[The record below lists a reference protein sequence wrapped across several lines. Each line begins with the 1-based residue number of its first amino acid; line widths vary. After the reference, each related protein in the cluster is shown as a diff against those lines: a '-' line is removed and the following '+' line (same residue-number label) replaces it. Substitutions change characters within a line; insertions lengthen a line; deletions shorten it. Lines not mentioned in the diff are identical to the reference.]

1 MWVFIAITV
10 ALVIGLSIA
19 SVWSRRKEISE
30 NWSKYHADPLYMFSA
45 FLFKPDDDPRSR
57 FKFAADNFVNV
68 INDVLM
74 RTFQVFLQPVF
85 GIFKLFSDSLT
96 QSLSGLFNI
105 RSLLGNMWNRFNS
118 MTDIFQRRFNGT
130 IHQLRMTFTKLFSA
144 MEKTFG
150 VAVSS
155 VYGGL
160 SVIYT
165 MTSFMD
171 FMIKLSIT
179 ILAILMVMMVW
190 FFYVLWPLIPL
201 IAIATAFVAEA
212 GYATGTFCFRGE
224 TLLRTRSGATR
235 RIDEVRLGT
244 VLEGDGIVTGV
255 FEFDTPAYDLYVID
269 GIAVSGT
276 HIVYR
281 PDGTPVH
288 VENHPGASRFEGD
301 AGKVYCL
308 LTTNH
313 RIPVQGDSGV
323 TQFADWEELEEM
335 DDLKRW
341 NNQVFETL
349 NPGVPYRRS
358 TPKALLSEAVLTRES
373 RIETPEGVLPIELIR
388 PGSFV
393 LDAEGLP
400 TRVTGVVVVAPSEVE
415 GVVPVGHG
423 AQVSVGAWLHVDGI
437 WQQPVAPRAVTAL
450 REPLYSLFTE
460 AGTFRIAGGVAMR
473 DFTDVGA
480 TDLPT
485 TYDWVLESLGKNIS
499 PP

>member
-1 MWVFIAITV
+1 MWAFLFITFT
-10 ALVIGLSIA
+10 LFIGFSIA
-19 SVWSRRKEISE
+19 TVWGRRKEISD
-30 NWSKYHADPLYMFSA
+30 NWSQYRGNPMYMFTA
-45 FLFKPDDDPRSR
+45 FLYKPDDDPRSR
-57 FKFAADNFVNV
+57 LQFASDNFIDVVNEV
-68 INDVLM
+68 M
-74 RTFQVFLQPVF
+74 TRTFQVFLQPVF
-85 GIFKLFSDSLT
+85 GIFKLFGDALT
-96 QSLSGLFNI
+96 QSLSGIFNI

-118 MTDIFQRRFNGT
+118 MTEIFQRRFNST
-130 IHQLRMTFTKLFSA
+130 LHQLRMTFTKLFSA
-144 MEKTFG
+144 MEKTF
-150 VAVSS
+150 AAISAS

-160 SVIYT
+160 SIIYT

-179 ILAILMVMMVW
+179 ILGVLMALMLFFPFILLP
-190 FFYVLWPLIPL
+190 FLPLIGM
-201 IAIATAFVAEA
+201 ATYFVAEA
-212 GYATGTFCFRGE
+212 GYATGTFCFRSE
-224 TLLRTRSGATR
+224 TQLKLRSGGTR

-281 PDGTPVH
+281 SDGTPVH
-288 VENHPGASRFEGD
+288 VEHHPGATRFEGD

-308 LTTNH
+308 ITTNH
-313 RIPVQGDSGV
+313 RIPVQGHGGV
-323 TQFADWEELEEM
+323 VLFADWEELDEL

-341 NNQVFETL
+341 NQQVFETL

-358 TPKALLSEAVLTRES
+358 MPKALLSEAVLTKES
-373 RIETPEGVLPIELIR
+373 RIETPEGVLPIELLR

-393 LDAEGLP
+393 LDADGIP
-400 TRVTGVVVVAPSEVE
+400 TRVTGVVAVAPSEVE
-415 GVVPVGHG
+415 GVVPVGDG
-423 AQVSVGAWLHVDGI
+423 AQVSLGAWLRIDDM
-437 WQQPVAPRAVTAL
+437 WQQPSAPRSTTAL
-450 REPLYSLFTE
+450 RDPLYSLFTE

-480 TDLPT
+480 ADLPS